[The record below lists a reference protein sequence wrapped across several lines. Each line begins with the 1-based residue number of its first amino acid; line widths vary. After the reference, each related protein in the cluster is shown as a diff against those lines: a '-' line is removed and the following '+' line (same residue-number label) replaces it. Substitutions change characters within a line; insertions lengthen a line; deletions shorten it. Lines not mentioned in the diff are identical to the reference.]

1 MFSFAY
7 QIDLI
12 PLQMYNNKENVK
24 HHYLFRLGKNMVLCN
39 SSLQNVE
46 NDVLSTLFGF

>member
-1 MFSFAY
+1 MLRN
-7 QIDLI
+7 IK
-12 PLQMYNNKENVK
+12 NKLVEQNVK
-24 HHYLFRLGKNMVLCN
+24 THIFLGWENIVLCN